1 MLTILRFLL
10 SKSGW
15 LVLSFL
21 AIVAF
26 LALWNV
32 LPSKVRDWKSQAES
46 AEQVAVL
53 LTNGRPAFEQT
64 VQSAV
69 RDADGE
75 IRRLRQASRVE
86 LERVQRD
93 IERQRQTAQAR
104 ILDDGKIAWVA
115 ATGDS
120 ETIIASIRA
129 EYVELPLLDRTASFI
144 QARRHNLDIGA
155 ARLQQFNEA
164 VARYNRRLA
173 ERNQWQRQ
181 ASSQIRWTI
190 CRRAPSLPGCE
201 FVRRI
206 AVRDRQLQREK
217 AELEQRRANLNHRLP
232 SEQVEDAAQ
241 IITRATSAYADKAQ
255 HLSENAGSY
264 TLNRAKA
271 AFRRYGLQAF
281 GILLSAILLPILHK
295 LFAFF
300 VLAPLAARAKP
311 IKLGPPGAALT
322 VGQSGMSTEVQL
334 APATELL
341 LRSGIQ
347 SSSTS
352 VRGSDKVVLDWEMPL
367 TCVAAGLIN
376 LQRLR
381 SEHNDHVVV
390 TGTDAEHRVSA
401 IEIPDGGA
409 VVLQPRALLGIVRP
423 RNQPLTI
430 TRPWRIFTL
439 ASWLTAQFRY
449 VVFHGPCT
457 LIVQGRNGVQIE
469 DAARSRMINKRLTIG
484 FDAGI
489 AYGAARSSSFLPY
502 LRGEASLF
510 NDRFEGAGRYIY
522 EQRADSAAKGSI
534 WGRGLKG
541 LGDAILSALGI

>member
-15 LVLSFL
+15 LALSFL

-26 LALWNV
+26 LALWNE
-32 LPSKVRDWKSQAES
+32 LPAKVRDWKSQAES
-46 AEQVAVL
+46 AEQVAAL

-64 VQSAV
+64 MQSAI
-69 RDADGE
+69 RDADGD
-75 IRRLRQASRVE
+75 IRRLRQTSRVE

-93 IERQRQTAQAR
+93 IERQRQSAR
-104 ILDDGKIAWVA
+104 ARVLDDKAIAWAA
-115 ATGDS
+115 ATGGS
-120 ETIIASIRA
+120 EKIVASIRA
-129 EYVELPLLDRTASFI
+129 KYVELPLLDRTASFI
-144 QARRHNLDIGA
+144 QARRDNLDIGA
-155 ARLQQFNEA
+155 ARLQFNQD
-164 VARYNRRLA
+164 VAAYNRRLA

-181 ASSQIRWTI
+181 ASSQIGWTI

-217 AELEQRRANLNHRLP
+217 AELEQRRANLNHRLR

-264 TLNRAKA
+264 SLNKAKA

-311 IKLGPPGAALT
+311 IKLGLPGAALT
-322 VGQSGMSTEVQL
+322 AGQSGMSTEVQL

-352 VRGSDKVVLDWEMPL
+352 VRGSDKVVLDWRMPL

-381 SEHNDHVVV
+381 SENNDHVVV

-469 DAARSRMINKRLTIG
+469 DASRSRMINKRLTIG

-522 EQRADSAAKGSI
+522 EQRTDSAAKGSI